1 MTKEEFI
8 DMVAP
13 KSSMSQ
19 DEMAKVISEESAD
32 SAFSEAEKSARM
44 MGDNSG
50 ICGMISSEEVRASS
64 NPINP
69 AVYYGGATIKQRDMN
84 KVKKGHQEP

>member
-1 MTKEEFI
+1 MTNEEFL

-19 DEMAKVISEESAD
+19 DEMAKIISEESAD

-44 MGDNSG
+44 MRDISG
-50 ICGMISSEEVRASS
+50 IGGIVSSEEASEIAS
-64 NPINP
+64 
-69 AVYYGGATIKQRDMN
+69 RLF
-84 KVKKGHQEP
+84 

>member
-19 DEMAKVISEESAD
+19 DEMAKIISEESAD

-50 ICGMISSEEVRASS
+50 ICGMISSEEVSEIAS
-64 NPINP
+64 
-69 AVYYGGATIKQRDMN
+69 RLF
-84 KVKKGHQEP
+84 

>member
-1 MTKEEFI
+1 MPWDKLTAPGLRPRRINNKKKMTNEEFL
-8 DMVAP
+8 DKVLP
-13 KSSMSQ
+13 RTTMSQ

-50 ICGMISSEEVRASS
+50 ICGMVSSEEVSEIAS
-64 NPINP
+64 
-69 AVYYGGATIKQRDMN
+69 RLF
-84 KVKKGHQEP
+84 

>member
-8 DMVAP
+8 DMAAP

-32 SAFSEAEKSARM
+32 STFLEAEKSARM
-44 MGDNSG
+44 IGDHSG
-50 ICGMISSEEVRASS
+50 ICGIVSSEEVSEIAS
-64 NPINP
+64 
-69 AVYYGGATIKQRDMN
+69 RLF
-84 KVKKGHQEP
+84 

>member
-19 DEMAKVISEESAD
+19 NEMVKVISEESAD
-32 SAFSEAEKSARM
+32 SAFLEAERSARM
-44 MGDNSG
+44 MGDHSG
-50 ICGMISSEEVRASS
+50 ICGIVSSEEVSEIASCLF
-64 NPINP
+64 
-69 AVYYGGATIKQRDMN
+69 
-84 KVKKGHQEP
+84 

>member
-1 MTKEEFI
+1 MTNEEFL

-13 KSSMSQ
+13 KSAMSEQ
-19 DEMAKVISEESAD
+19 EMASAVSEESAD

-50 ICGMISSEEVRASS
+50 ICGMLSSEEVSEIAS
-64 NPINP
+64 
-69 AVYYGGATIKQRDMN
+69 RLF
-84 KVKKGHQEP
+84 